1 MEIPPRALTV
11 VVAAAC
17 VLLLLQALPFFQYRW
32 VEDDSWYTIPA
43 YTFMRTGELRN
54 PTFADTDAEYHA
66 DKRPPLM
73 PLTTALFLK
82 VFGITPAAARF
93 PQLLAALAAV
103 LLAYLI
109 GKELGYAAA
118 GAIAAVLTATDTFLF
133 ISARTV
139 RPEAWVTFWGA
150 VGVLL
155 LLKSQRLGSGT
166 LALGAGLAAGVS
178 TVYHV
183 TGLAWVAALFLLILY
198 DNGWAALRNR
208 RTYLYAAGVAAA
220 LVPFGLWLLST
231 PEATSSMYGRGQH
244 VSWAVKLSMEWL
256 RIRDFIGVPSQRLR
270 LPVPLPL
277 RLHVAVVIA
286 AALVLLFRTKRVLFT
301 RLVLLIGPHLLLW
314 LYLVNKTARY
324 FSILAP
330 LLYLAVGLAVVVVCH
345 TSRLRLAALAICAV
359 VGVSQIIGNSLVLVQ
374 ASKAN
379 YPVLQERLRNV
390 IPLGASAYGAI
401 TFAVALNDRDYRSYD
416 RTPFDYALAKV
427 KPQYVI
433 TGDRV
438 MLHGEGHGED
448 DNKAV
453 RSAVMPYVER
463 HGQLVASLDDP
474 FYGPLRVYRL
484 SY

>member
-1 MEIPPRALTV
+1 MENPSRAPTV

-73 PLTTALFLK
+73 PLTTALFLR

-93 PQLLAALAAV
+93 PQLLAALATV
-103 LLAYLI
+103 FLTFVI

-118 GAIAAVLTATDTFLF
+118 GAIAALLTATDTFLF

-139 RPEAWVTFWGA
+139 RPEAWLTFWGA

-155 LLKSQRLGSGT
+155 LLKSQRSGSGA
-166 LALGAGLAAGVS
+166 LALCAGLAAGIS
-178 TVYHV
+178 ICYHV
-183 TGLAWVAALFLLILY
+183 TGLAWVAALFFLILY
-198 DNGWAALRNR
+198 DDGWAALRNR

-231 PEATSSMYGRGQH
+231 PEATASMYGRGQQ
-244 VSWAVKLSMEWL
+244 VSWAVKLSMEWM
-256 RIRDFIGVPSQRLR
+256 RIRDFIGVPSQRL
-270 LPVPLPL
+270 LFPVPLPL
-277 RLHVAVVIA
+277 RLHVGVVIA
-286 AALVLLFRTKRVLFT
+286 IAMVLLFRTKRVLFT
-301 RLVLLIGPHLLLW
+301 RFTILIVPHLVLW

-330 LLYLAVGLAVVVVCH
+330 LLYLAVGLAVVVACQ
-345 TSRLRLAALAICAV
+345 TGRLRRAALAICAV
-359 VGVSQIIGNSLVLVQ
+359 CAVSQMVGNALVLVQ
-374 ASKAN
+374 ARKAN
-379 YPVLQERLRNV
+379 YPVLQERLRSV

-401 TFAVALNDRDYRSYD
+401 TFAVALNDRDYSSYD
-416 RTPFDYALAKV
+416 RMTFEYALAKV

-433 TGDRV
+433 AGDRV

-448 DNKAV
+448 DKESV
-453 RSAVMPYVER
+453 RSAVVPYVER
-463 HGQLVASLDDP
+463 YGQLVASLDDP